1 MRFWDT
7 SAVVPVCAPQAHSA
21 IAAGWLRADPAMVL
35 WTLTPV
41 ELSSAVWRLARDGLL
56 TPAEVSSAESRADRR
71 FRSALL
77 IRDVDDAKE
86 IARDLLKAHPLR
98 AADALQLA
106 AALLW
111 TNRRPMR
118 RVFHTFDVRLAE
130 AARKEGF
137 TVPTS

>member
-1 MRFWDT
+1 M
-7 SAVVPVCAPQAHSA
+7 
-21 IAAGWLRADPAMVL
+21 RADSAAAL

-41 ELSSAVWRLARDGLL
+41 EI
-56 TPAEVSSAESRADRR
+56 VSSLSRLVHEGALDSDGFAKAESRADRQ
-71 FRSALL
+71 FRASYTITDIEGAKSVACRLL
-77 IRDVDDAKE
+77 QV
-86 IARDLLKAHPLR
+86 HPLR

-111 TNRRPMR
+111 AKHRPMR

-137 TVPTS
+137 TVPKS